1 MEEETPEIVDEDP
14 LAELR
19 DALYLLSQ
27 PALEQIRLNGPGCF
41 SCETMGCFERGLEA
55 LHETGYPGPSDTQ
68 RAEQEKLIKLIDAV
82 TNQMQDADHEY
93 SEEGLDRPVWRY
105 LRDIASRALLAFGW
119 EHTVMDGYTGEQ
131 DPTTGLFTLRRFPSR
146 VLKPAAIAG
155 KALRSLPPASDKV
168 N

>member
-1 MEEETPEIVDEDP
+1 MEENEPDVVNEDP

-27 PALEQIRLNGPGCF
+27 PAHEQIRLNGPGCF
-41 SCETMGCFERGLEA
+41 SSETLGCFCRGLEA
-55 LHETGYPGPSDTQ
+55 LEMNGYPGPSDAQ

-82 TNQMQDADHEY
+82 ANEMQKEDHEY

-105 LRDIASRALLAFGW
+105 LREIASRALLAFGW

-131 DPTTGLFTLRRFPSR
+131 DPRTGLLHLHRDSSR
-146 VLKPAAIAG
+146 VLKSEEITERALSSMPLPSK
-155 KALRSLPPASDKV
+155 KA
-168 N
+168 

>member
-1 MEEETPEIVDEDP
+1 MEENEAEIVNEDL

-19 DALYLLSQ
+19 DSLYLLSR

-41 SCETMGCFERGLEA
+41 SCETLGCFERGLEA
-55 LHETGYPGPSDTQ
+55 LQRNGYPGPSDAQ
-68 RAEQEKLIKLIDAV
+68 RAEQEKLIKLIGAV
-82 TNQMQDADHEY
+82 TNEVQEADHEY

-105 LRDIASRALLAFGW
+105 LREIASRALLAFGW

-131 DPTTGLFTLRRFPSR
+131 DPNTGLLTLRRSSSR
-146 VLKPAAIAG
+146 VLKP
-155 KALRSLPPASDKV
+155 KEVNETSLSSLPLSSEKV